1 MQLER
6 FDYKP
11 VLKCQ
16 VNLPPMTVSK
26 PRLTEIEVNQLTPNK
41 RKQYEILNIIKM
53 YNLELLQLP
62 TNNQRIMFIINK
74 ANDKSIKVSKSC
86 VRNYVNEN
94 FN

>member
-1 MQLER
+1 MQFR
-6 FDYKP
+6 TP

-16 VNLPPMTVSK
+16 VNLPPIIILK
-26 PRLTEIEVNQLTPNK
+26 PTLSDAEINQLTPNK

-53 YNLELLQLP
+53 YHSALVQLP

-74 ANDKSIKVSKSC
+74 SNENGIKVSKSC

>member
-1 MQLER
+1 MQ
-6 FDYKP
+6 FGTP

-16 VNLPPMTVSK
+16 VNLPPMIILK
-26 PRLTEIEVNQLTPNK
+26 PTLTDAEINQLTPNK

-53 YNLELLQLP
+53 HHSELIKLP

-74 ANDKSIKVSKSC
+74 SNEKGIKVSKSC

>member
-1 MQLER
+1 MQ
-6 FDYKP
+6 YIISGSP

-16 VNLPPMTVSK
+16 VNLPPMNVIK
-26 PRLTEIEVNQLTPNK
+26 PTLSDVEINQLTPNK
-41 RKQYEILNIIKM
+41 RKQYEILNVIKM
-53 YNLELLQLP
+53 YHSELIKLP

-74 ANDKSIKVSKSC
+74 SNEKGIKVSKSC

>member
-1 MQLER
+1 MQSER
-6 FDYKP
+6 SAGTP

-16 VNLPPMTVSK
+16 VNLPPMIILK
-26 PRLTEIEVNQLTPNK
+26 PTLSDAEINQLTPNK

-53 YNLELLQLP
+53 YHSALVQLP

-74 ANDKSIKVSKSC
+74 SNENGIKVSKSC

>member
-1 MQLER
+1 MSI
-6 FDYKP
+6 
-11 VLKCQ
+11 
-16 VNLPPMTVSK
+16 SK

-53 YNLELLQLP
+53 YNSELLQLP

-74 ANDKSIKVSKSC
+74 ANDNSVKVSKSC
-86 VRNYVNEN
+86 VRIYVNEN